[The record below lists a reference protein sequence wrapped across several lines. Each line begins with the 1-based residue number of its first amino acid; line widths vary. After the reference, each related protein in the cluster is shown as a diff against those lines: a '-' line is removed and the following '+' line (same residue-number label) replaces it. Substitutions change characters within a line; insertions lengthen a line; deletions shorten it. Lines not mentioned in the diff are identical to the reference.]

1 MKKVVALLCVLFVLV
16 PMCFAE
22 ETSDFSYFDGMSI
35 EELIAARDEANS
47 RLAQEGFYEANSIAP
62 GKYVVGT
69 DIKAGAY
76 VVKHLYDQGLS
87 DSRATIIVYE
97 SLEDAN
103 NNETPIDFQ
112 WLSVG
117 SEQFIRLEDGQCL
130 YNLNMT
136 LYLFDAISDEVKK
149 SWQP

>member
-1 MKKVVALLCVLFVLV
+1 MRKVAALLCMLFVLV
-16 PMCFAE
+16 PTCFAE
-22 ETSDFSYFDGMSI
+22 ETSDHSYLDGMDI
-35 EELIAARDEANS
+35 EELMSLRTEIDS
-47 RLAQEGFYEANSIAP
+47 RLAREGVYETSSIAP
-62 GKYVVGT
+62 GKYVVGA
-69 DIKAGAY
+69 DIKAGTY
-76 VVKHLYDQGLS
+76 IVKHLYDQGLS
-87 DSRATIIVYE
+87 DSQATIIVYE

-103 NNETPIDFQ
+103 NNGTPIDFQ

-136 LYLFDAISDEVKK
+136 LYLFDATSDEVKK

>member
-1 MKKVVALLCVLFVLV
+1 M
-16 PMCFAE
+16 
-22 ETSDFSYFDGMSI
+22 
-35 EELIAARDEANS
+35 
-47 RLAQEGFYEANSIAP
+47 
-62 GKYVVGT
+62 
-69 DIKAGAY
+69 
-76 VVKHLYDQGLS
+76 KHLYDQGLS